1 MRKGIVIDAEDIKK
15 MLAEKF
21 GVTPDKVIKSQYTYT
36 VITDDEPEK
45 IGRVNVTYRPKL
57 K

>member
-21 GVTPDKVIKSQYTYT
+21 GVSPDKVIKSQYTYT
-36 VITDDEPEK
+36 VITDEEPEPDE
-45 IGRVNVTYRPKL
+45 T
-57 K
+57 

>member
-21 GVTPDKVIKSQYTYT
+21 GVSPDKVIKSQYTYT
-36 VITDDEPEK
+36 VIVEDEPNEAE
-45 IGRVNVTYRPKL
+45 
-57 K
+57 